1 MFGGLISISF
11 CHRLQRLNLVRF
23 SGLVLLSRRRWWI
36 LLASE
41 FLLGSAV
48 ENILRNAVDYTRPQM
63 TADVSIAE
71 SAEAATIVF
80 RDCGPDVSQRV
91 GVRTGT

>member
-1 MFGGLISISF
+1 MLQTAKNVS
-11 CHRLQRLNLVRF
+11 HRRPEHKIV
-23 SGLVLLSRRRWWI
+23 I
-36 LLASE
+36 TADE

-80 RDCGPDVSQRV
+80 RDCVQTLASGLAFGP
-91 GVRTGT
+91 VRK